1 MHRRDFLKSAAALGA
16 LATSR
21 GFALTPAP
29 STRPLSRGD
38 WPMYRHDGRMIGYQP
53 LAGAMGQAPQVVAKH
68 FLGASAGARTMA
80 DLHGSGHA
88 QDSLVVA
95 RGKLFAFDRDGKPLW
110 TSEAPGYDVT
120 DVKWIDDLD
129 GDGRHEIVV
138 QAGHIGG
145 TRLAYV
151 ILDSQTGKK
160 LAAIDFIT
168 GDFGFT
174 GLCGA
179 YVAGAKGKQIFL
191 VTSDRQSEQG
201 WPPTQTGEFSL
212 WTFDGKAA
220 KRAWSYVPTEFVI
233 YYPAVMVAELAP
245 RSPGKFFGV
254 VDSWCH
260 VWSIDLAT
268 GHVVSHENW
277 DTHSASPRQYGWN
290 ELVDVDGDGA
300 LDFVNV
306 SMTKHVDVLRND
318 GTGKLKLAWSHGW
331 TDVIT
336 TEKRALRPISNG
348 ILDVDGDGKKEV
360 IAALFDGIGDNRWH
374 LFVWDAVDGKEKATA
389 LDLVPLATVA
399 LWGEGKPRA
408 ILCARSSTQQYD
420 PPPQLEAWV
429 MRDGAL
435 KQAWVAPGKVKLQ
448 GTPPKNSE
456 RRVCEYNATDLI
468 DPTTITTPD
477 GRLAFVTAD
486 WDGKNPRAWGLSDGG
501 EIVEKPMPPA
511 PATGPGGPKLPDL
524 QGTTVPYLLAADV
537 DADGRN
543 EVLLYDNANVTVL
556 KFDGHALRPVKT
568 IPSTEVPIVC
578 DLLGDGRPVLLT
590 GGREASRDLYVR
602 ATRWDGTVVWNY
614 VFPTSEACGQYSERP
629 HYFTVGHFTGGP
641 PLDVFT
647 WSMKPEARAYVLDGR
662 TGHVV
667 YRKDEVPHIDR
678 SFQGFGGRVGVWDS
692 NGDGCDDLLFTNPD
706 YYCLASGKTGDLL
719 VGPVELNALVK
730 WWAAYA
736 TPVVL
741 TPADPKEKPF
751 VYLGGAYSSRCAISA
766 DGKRCLFREYLSTE
780 RWPLLSGP
788 QRFTEGLLPPSTVSA
803 KWRVGDI
810 EADGTLRLFEA
821 DTGKHLWATNLST
834 DAGVIVSGDVDGD
847 GEPELLLGGKD
858 GCLYCIRDGG
868 SSPEVVW
875 KRQFDAPIACVVL
888 ADVDEDGKSEI
899 VASVA
904 DGNVYV
910 LDAKA
915 PV

>member
-1 MHRRDFLKSAAALGA
+1 
-16 LATSR
+16 
-21 GFALTPAP
+21 
-29 STRPLSRGD
+29 
-38 WPMYRHDGRMIGYQP
+38 MYRQNGRMIGYQP
-53 LAGAMGQAPQVVAKH
+53 LPGAIAQPPRVVAKH
-68 FLGASAGARTMA
+68 FLGASSGSRTMV

-95 RGKLFAFDRDGKPLW
+95 RGKLSAFDPDGKPIW
-110 TSEAPGYDVT
+110 TSDAAGYDISE
-120 DVKWIDDLD
+120 VKWIDDLD
-129 GDGRHEIVV
+129 GDGRNEIVAL
-138 QAGHIGG
+138 AGHVGG

-151 ILDSQTGKK
+151 ILDPRNGKK
-160 LAAIDFIT
+160 LAAIDFST

-191 VTSDRQSEQG
+191 VTSDRQSEKG
-201 WPPTQTGEFSL
+201 WPPTQMGEFSL
-212 WTFDGKAA
+212 WTFDGKEA

-233 YYPAVMVAELAP
+233 YYPAVMAAELEP

-260 VWSIDLAT
+260 VWSIDLAS

-277 DTHSASPRQYGWN
+277 DSHSASPRQYGWN
-290 ELVDVDGDGA
+290 ELVDVDADGA

-306 SMTKHVDVLRND
+306 SQTKHVDVLRND
-318 GTGKLKLAWSHGW
+318 GTGKLRLAWSHGW

-360 IAALFDGIGDNRWH
+360 IAGLFDGLGDNRWH
-374 LFVWDAVDGKEKATA
+374 LFIRDAVDGKEKANA
-389 LDLVPLATVA
+389 LDLAPLGTVA

-408 ILCARSSTQQYD
+408 ILCARSSTQQFD

-429 MRDGAL
+429 VRDGAL
-435 KQAWVAPGKVKLQ
+435 KQVWVAPGKLKPQ
-448 GTPPKNSE
+448 GTVPHNTE
-456 RRVCEYNATDLI
+456 RRACESNAIHVI
-468 DPTTITTPD
+468 DPTTVTTAD
-477 GRLAFVTAD
+477 GRLAFVTTE
-486 WDGKNPRAWGLSDGG
+486 WGGQNPRAWGLSDAG

-511 PATGPGGPKLPDL
+511 PPPPPAGPKLPDL

-537 DADGRN
+537 DVDGRN
-543 EVLLYDNANVTVL
+543 EVLLYDNADVTVL
-556 KFDGHALRPVKT
+556 KFDGHALKPVKT
-568 IPSTEVPIVC
+568 IPSSEVPIVC
-578 DLLGDGRPVLLT
+578 DLLGDGVPVLLT
-590 GGREASRDLYVR
+590 GGREASRNLYVR

-641 PLDVFT
+641 QLDVFT
-647 WSMKPEARAYVLDGR
+647 WSMKPEARAYVLNGR
-662 TGHVV
+662 TGQPV
-667 YRKDEVPHIDR
+667 YRKDEVPKIDR

-719 VGPVELNALVK
+719 VGPVELNALLK
-730 WWAAYA
+730 WWAAYSA
-736 TPVVL
+736 PVVL
-741 TPADPKEKPF
+741 TPVDPKGKPF

-766 DGKRCLFREYLSTE
+766 DGKQCLFREYLPAE
-780 RWPLLSGP
+780 RWPIIAGP
-788 QRFTEGLLPPSTVSA
+788 QRFTEGLLPPSKVSS

-868 SSPEVVW
+868 ASPRIVW

-888 ADVDEDGKSEI
+888 ADVDADGKSEI

-904 DGNVYV
+904 DGNVYL
-910 LDAKA
+910 LDAK
-915 PV
+915 